1 MESDTGYRTT
11 GSRRIADLGVALG
24 FVALAF
30 VVRLPS
36 LVLPSLDWDEGL
48 YLTVAADLNA
58 GHLPYAGLWDRKP
71 VGIFVVFALVERAFE
86 DGVLGV
92 RLLATLFAAL
102 GAFALYR
109 IAIALFRPGTTIG
122 IATAIAYL
130 LFSGE
135 NSGLAGNTEAF
146 FIPLTL
152 VGFALALGNPPGSPG
167 WPADLAAGLALG
179 LAFQIKFVV
188 LFDLAALSLALVM
201 LAGAPDRAFLQ
212 RIRET
217 LPRVVAIAIG
227 FAAPSLAVFVW
238 YAAAGEL
245 GAWLGANISANLGYF
260 DRPFGSFAVP
270 LFAAINYGPLCVGAG
285 LALLFGRRLA
295 ASARE
300 RRGLL
305 VGAVWIAAVLVG
317 LFLLRRWYEHYFIQ
331 LLPPLCL
338 LTGFVV
344 VRAVLDVARDRVA
357 YLCAASLLIAGAFFA
372 ANRTAYLAAG
382 DLVLQRHARAD
393 WAAGDTPRIV
403 ARDIEQQ
410 LRKGDTVFVFDH
422 DPVIYY
428 LARAAAPTRYPF
440 PGHWFDG
447 ADGLF
452 DPLAELEQVL
462 ARKPRFIV
470 TRLDSFAPSGDTETV
485 AGSAADEYQRYRL
498 VKERLL
504 GAIRTS
510 YDLVDSH
517 APIDLWGGRVLG
529 VKPWGANVYRRR
541 DD

>member
-1 MESDTGYRTT
+1 M
-11 GSRRIADLGVALG
+11 ALT
-24 FVALAF
+24 ALAIA
-30 VVRLPS
+30 VRLPS

-48 YLTVAADLNA
+48 YLTIAADLNA
-58 GHLPYAGLWDRKP
+58 GHLPYVGLWDRKP
-71 VGIFVVFALVERAFE
+71 VGIFVIFALVERVFE

-92 RLLATLFAAL
+92 RVLACLFAAL
-102 GAFALYR
+102 AAFALYR
-109 IAIALFRPGTTIG
+109 VAIALFQPGTTIG
-122 IATAIAYL
+122 IAAAITYL

-135 NSGLAGNTEAF
+135 NSGLAANTEAF

-152 VGFALALGNPPGSPG
+152 VGFALTLGNPSESPR

-188 LFDLAALSLALVM
+188 LFDLAALFFSLALI
-201 LAGAPDRAFLQ
+201 LGAPNRPILQ
-212 RIRET
+212 RVRDS
-217 LPRVVAIAIG
+217 LPRLAAIAIG
-227 FAAPSLAVFVW
+227 FAVPSLAVFVW
-238 YAAAGEL
+238 YAAAGQL
-245 GAWLGANISANLGYF
+245 SALLGANVGANLGYF
-260 DRPFGSFAVP
+260 DRPFGSLTVP

-285 LALLFGRRLA
+285 LALLFGRQLA
-295 ASARE
+295 ASGSE
-300 RRGLL
+300 GRGLL
-305 VGAVWIAAVLVG
+305 IGAVWIAAVVIGLV
-317 LFLLRRWYEHYFIQ
+317 LLRRWYEHYFIQ
-331 LLPPLCL
+331 LLPPLSL
-338 LTGFVV
+338 MAGFVV
-344 VRAVLDVARDRVA
+344 VRGVLDVARDRSA
-357 YLCAASLLIAGAFFA
+357 YLCAAGLLVASAFFA
-372 ANRTAYLAAG
+372 ANRTAFLAAG

-403 ARDIEQQ
+403 ARDIEEQ
-410 LRKGDTVFVFDH
+410 LSAGDTVFVFDQ

-447 ADGLF
+447 ADGMF
-452 DPLAELEQVL
+452 DPMADLEQVL

-470 TRLDSFAPSGDTETV
+470 TRLDTFAPPEDAETE
-485 AGSAADEYQRYRL
+485 AQSAADGYRRYRL
-498 VKERLL
+498 VKDRLL

-517 APIDLWGGRVLG
+517 APIELWGGRVVG